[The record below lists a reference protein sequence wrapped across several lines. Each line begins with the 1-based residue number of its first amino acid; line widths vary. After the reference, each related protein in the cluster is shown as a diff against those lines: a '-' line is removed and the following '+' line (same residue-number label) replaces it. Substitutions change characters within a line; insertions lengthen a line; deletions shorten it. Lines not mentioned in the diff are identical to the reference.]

1 MPSFFYHLGFDLET
15 ASSDTDTRSN
25 LWEAFNAVGKSISNR
40 AHARN
45 PLGTQRFSN
54 NRQGQSTSDSAIEHS
69 ADTLPEN
76 TQRQVALEPKRGEE
90 PGLGCPLRARDWR
103 YGKLLSQGF
112 EMATL
117 SKDALN
123 GALLEK
129 GALLSNGITAGSGGL
144 STKGRFEPSSP
155 EEEELGWGVIRLY
168 RDGQETPGLDDEPI
182 RGKNLKVSNAVQRKG
197 GGEPPAF
204 NDEDCTTLCI
214 LAVPSYLT
222 PSDFLGFVGEKT
234 REEVSHFRM
243 IRTERSNR
251 YMVLMKFRNG
261 KKAREWRRNWNGK
274 AFDGIEVHLPYP
286 SLSMIAKTCLAARNR
301 TGRLYLLDN
310 FPYTIILPVATDLL
324 SNRNQ

>member
-1 MPSFFYHLGFDLET
+1 MPSFFYHLVFDLET
-15 ASSDTDTRSN
+15 ASSDTDTRPN
-25 LWEAFNAVGKSISNR
+25 LWEAFKAVGKSISNR

-45 PLGTQRFSN
+45 PSGNQNFSHN
-54 NRQGQSTSDSAIEHS
+54 KQGQSTSDSAIENP
-69 ADTLPEN
+69 ADKPPEN
-76 TQRQVALEPKRGEE
+76 TQKRVALETKRGEE
-90 PGLGCPLRARDWR
+90 SGLGSPLKAREWR
-103 YGKLLSQGF
+103 YGKLISQGF
-112 EMATL
+112 EMASL

-123 GALLEK
+123 GASHEK

-168 RDGQETPGLDDEPI
+168 RDGQETPGLYDEPI
-182 RGKNLKVSNAVQRKG
+182 RGKSLKASSAVQRKG
-197 GGEPPAF
+197 DAEPPAF
-204 NDEDCTTLCI
+204 NNEDCTTLCI

-261 KKAREWRRNWNGK
+261 KKAREWRRDWNGK
-274 AFDGIEVHLPYP
+274 AFDGMEVHLPSP
-286 SLSMIAKTCLAARNR
+286 SLSMVAKACLYSPRPHR
-301 TGRLYLLDN
+301 SS
-310 FPYTIILPVATDLL
+310 L
-324 SNRNQ
+324 SRP